1 MKQLEVKTYTRQEI
15 AEIIDIDVKNKNFA
29 RKTKD
34 TLAKWGYSY
43 NYSRKGVE
51 IISQP
56 QTAKEKLSEIMIRKY
71 DLDIQTDC
79 YEFATFLYSL
89 LLDDTFT
96 SMPWKEREDWLRVE
110 FNISV
115 DEKTLRRWCSKF
127 ISHGTIVKDKSNK
140 SYWRTNY
147 NKTREEVFIDD
158 KERQDYWKEFWEMKK
173 NGEEDIQKRLWNKYG
188 CCYYSCATLMVSAF
202 DDISELEEII
212 ELVNE
217 IAEAEPTETVV
228 ETTTKLIDVP
238 VKMEEKTLT
247 TRVSDILVASQ
258 NKDEFVF

>member
-1 MKQLEVKTYTRQEI
+1 MNQLELRYYPREEI
-15 AEIIDIDVKNKNFA
+15 AEICGIDAKSQNFK
-29 RKTKD
+29 RNVESK
-34 TLAKWGYSY
+34 LVKWGYSY

-56 QTAKEKLSEIMIRKY
+56 QTAKERLSEMMIRKY
-71 DLDIQTDC
+71 DLDIQIDC

-89 LLDDTFT
+89 LLDDAFS

-115 DEKTLRRWCSKF
+115 DERTLRKWCSKF

-140 SYWRTNY
+140 SYWKTNY
-147 NKTREEVFIDD
+147 DKTREEISIDD

-228 ETTTKLIDVP
+228 ETTIKLIDVP
-238 VKMEEKTLT
+238 VKMKEKTLAA
-247 TRVSDILVASQ
+247 RVSNIVSASTKQ
-258 NKDEFVF
+258 GEFRF